1 MCRKMHPKMLNG
13 AGLSRV
19 SVQRFIRRYGKT
31 RANGDTR
38 TDIDIPWVHFKPI
51 MDEVMIVKLRIDLE
65 F

>member
-1 MCRKMHPKMLNG
+1 MSENASKNVEWRGFIEGVC
-13 AGLSRV
+13 S
-19 SVQRFIRRYGKT
+19 QRFIRRYGKT

>member
-1 MCRKMHPKMLNG
+1 MEGVYQGC
-13 AGLSRV
+13 
-19 SVQRFIRRYGKT
+19 VQRLIRWCEKI

-38 TDIDIPWVHFKPI
+38 TDIDIPRVHFKPI